1 MGTRQSEPICRE
13 HVMAHAIAADLHT
26 HTRTHKGS
34 RGGGGRTRDMD
45 TDTDTDSGS
54 GTNYASFCRQS
65 RTGDLDVELVSMRGL
80 GQAQGEGQLV

>member
-1 MGTRQSEPICRE
+1 
-13 HVMAHAIAADLHT
+13 MAHAIAADLHT

-34 RGGGGRTRDMD
+34 RGGGGRTRDM
-45 TDTDTDSGS
+45 DTDTDSGS

>member
-1 MGTRQSEPICRE
+1 
-13 HVMAHAIAADLHT
+13 
-26 HTRTHKGS
+26 
-34 RGGGGRTRDMD
+34 MD

>member
-1 MGTRQSEPICRE
+1 
-13 HVMAHAIAADLHT
+13 MAHAIAADLHT
-26 HTRTHKGS
+26 HTRTDKGS
-34 RGGGGRTRDMD
+34 RGGGGRTRDM
-45 TDTDTDSGS
+45 DTDTDSGS